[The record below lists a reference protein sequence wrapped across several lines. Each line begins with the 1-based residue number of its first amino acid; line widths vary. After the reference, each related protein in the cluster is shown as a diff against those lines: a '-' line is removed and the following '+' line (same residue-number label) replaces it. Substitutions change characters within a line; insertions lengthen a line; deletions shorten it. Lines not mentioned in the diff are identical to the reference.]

1 MTDNQLRE
9 RNIINV
15 MSSLTWC
22 FTQGSMTNGDKD
34 LVKEYIRQLTIL
46 LNEFKIDNNIEL
58 SDTDLWED

>member
-22 FTQGSMTNGDKD
+22 LTQGSMTNGDKD

>member
-1 MTDNQLRE
+1 
-9 RNIINV
+9 
-15 MSSLTWC
+15 
-22 FTQGSMTNGDKD
+22 MTNGDKG

>member
-15 MSSLTWC
+15 MSSLIWC
-22 FTQGSMTNGDKD
+22 LTQGSMTNGDKG